1 MKPLDAAGKGIA
13 AILELKEENEQ
24 LKRDL
29 KSMTTSRN
37 AAFDMIEDYSREK
50 RELAMRIKHESEDYS
65 VLAGLLLIVW
75 LGFIGLVING

>member
-1 MKPLDAAGKGIA
+1 MKPLDTAGKGIA

-29 KSMTTSRN
+29 ENMTMSRN
-37 AAFDMIEDYSREK
+37 AAFDMIGDYSREK
-50 RELAMRIKHESEDYS
+50 QKLELKIKHESEDYS
-65 VLAGLLLIVW
+65 MLAGLMLIVW

>member
-13 AILELKEENEQ
+13 AILELKEENEH

-29 KSMTTSRN
+29 ENMTTSRN

-50 RELAMRIKHESEDYS
+50 RELEMRIKHESEDYS
-65 VLAGLLLIVW
+65 MLAGLLLIVW

>member
-1 MKPLDAAGKGIA
+1 MKPLDTSGKGIA

-29 KSMTTSRN
+29 KNMTISRN

-50 RELAMRIKHESEDYS
+50 QKLELKIKHESEDYS
-65 VLAGLLLIVW
+65 IAAALLLIVW
-75 LGFIGLVING
+75 LGFIGLVTNG

>member
-1 MKPLDAAGKGIA
+1 MKPLDTAGKGIA

-29 KSMTTSRN
+29 KNMTTSRN
-37 AAFDMIEDYSREK
+37 AAFDMVGDYSRGK
-50 RELAMRIKHESEDYS
+50 RELELRIKHESEDYS
-65 VLAGLLLIVW
+65 IAAALLLIVW